1 MSKVIFQPAN
11 ISSKRKAFL
20 EAEGYVVRDIRFAPA
35 GYNAPEI
42 VEPLSGKAKES
53 KITKSTVKT
62 KGK

>member
-35 GYNAPEI
+35 GYNPPEI
-42 VEPLSGKAKES
+42 VEPLSGEAKES